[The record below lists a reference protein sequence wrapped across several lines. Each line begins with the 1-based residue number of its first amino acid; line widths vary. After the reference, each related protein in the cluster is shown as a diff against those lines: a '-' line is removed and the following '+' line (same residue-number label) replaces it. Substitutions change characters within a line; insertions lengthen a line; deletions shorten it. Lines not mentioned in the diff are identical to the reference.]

1 MGGED
6 VVRVEDEKVKRWDG
20 ETVRWCETVKE
31 GANASVGRLG
41 QLGQSGVVSRAVSR
55 ACAYEYEY
63 ACVVQCMQP
72 PSPSVCRL
80 PLAYHDHT
88 RRDEPLK
95 NRTLRSC
102 TKALESS
109 GTDPGV
115 ATMPLSRS
123 FESKLVTHTPTRSPC
138 TACSAAL

>member
-55 ACAYEYEY
+55 ACAYEYV
-63 ACVVQCMQP
+63 CVVQRMQP

-80 PLAYHDHT
+80 PTTITHDET
-88 RRDEPLK
+88 NL
-95 NRTLRSC
+95 
-102 TKALESS
+102 
-109 GTDPGV
+109 
-115 ATMPLSRS
+115 
-123 FESKLVTHTPTRSPC
+123 
-138 TACSAAL
+138 